1 MSIQTYKDLEV
12 WKRSMELVK
21 NTYLVSTNF
30 PKNEVYGLTSQIRRA
45 AVSVPSN
52 IAEGWGRST
61 TGLFVQSLR
70 ISRGSLLELETELT
84 IARELNYLSEEELT
98 PLNQLITESGK
109 MLNSLIH
116 KLENKKNSV

>member
-21 NTYLVSTNF
+21 NAYLISGKF
-30 PKNEVYGLTSQIRRA
+30 PKSEVYGLSSQVRRA

-61 TGLFVQSLR
+61 TGLFIQSLR
-70 ISRGSLLELETELT
+70 IARGSLMELETELI
-84 IARELNYLSEEELT
+84 IAKELKYLPEEELI
-98 PLNQLITESGK
+98 PINQLIIESGK

-116 KLENKKNSV
+116 KLENK